1 MSRIEEAI
9 RRAKGLPEPDQARP
23 AEEHP
28 FAPAWSVVEAE
39 PVIHEHV
46 SAERVSVSSEWR
58 DRMAVGPGGD
68 RALIEQFTRLAAT
81 LHQARQAN
89 PLRTVMV
96 TSATP
101 GDGKTFTA
109 CNLAYVMADTY
120 GYRVL
125 LVDADLRRP
134 SISNMIR
141 LPEGV
146 GLGEALRASSPQ
158 KLALAQLTPRL
169 TFLPAGRAVANSIEA
184 LVSPRMQMI
193 LEEASSKFDWV
204 ILDAPPVAPTS
215 DARLLSK
222 MVDGTLFV
230 IRARKTQHADVQ
242 KSIDMVGRDH
252 ILGVVLNDVESG
264 MAGSYDH
271 YYDVSLLPEATKR

>member
-1 MSRIEEAI
+1 LSRIEEAI
-9 RRAKGLPEPDQARP
+9 RRAKGLPEPVEP
-23 AEEHP
+23 AGGDDHP
-28 FAPAWSVVEAE
+28 FKPAWPATE
-39 PVIHEHV
+39 PAQPEHEHLP
-46 SAERVSVSSEWR
+46 AERVSVSTEWR
-58 DRMAVGPGGD
+58 DRMATGPGGD

-109 CNLAYVMADTY
+109 CNLAYVMAEIY

-134 SISNMIR
+134 SISSMVK

-146 GLGEALRASSPQ
+146 GLGDALKAAAPQ

-169 TFLPAGRAVANSIEA
+169 TFLPAGRPISNSIEA
-184 LVSPRMQMI
+184 LVSSRMQLI
-193 LEEASSKFDWV
+193 LEEASTKFDWV

-230 IRARKTQHADVQ
+230 IRAGKTQHPDVQ
-242 KSIDMVGRDH
+242 KSVDMVGRNH
-252 ILGVVLNDVESG
+252 ILGVVLNDV
-264 MAGSYDH
+264 AGEASDK
-271 YYDVSLLPEATKR
+271 YYYYYGVDDPKQKR

>member
-1 MSRIEEAI
+1 LSRIEEAI
-9 RRAKGLPEPDQARP
+9 RRAKGIPEPDQA
-23 AEEHP
+23 EQGQQP
-28 FAPAWSVVEAE
+28 FMPAWPVIEAE
-39 PVIHEHV
+39 PVVHEHV
-46 SAERVSVSSEWR
+46 PAERMSVSSEWR
-58 DRMAVGPGGD
+58 DRMATGPGGD

-89 PLRTVMV
+89 SLRTVMV

-109 CNLAYVMADTY
+109 CNLAYVMAETY

-134 SISNMIR
+134 SISRMVQ

-146 GLGEALRASSPQ
+146 GLGEALRASVPQ

-169 TFLPAGRAVANSIEA
+169 TFLPAGRPLSNSVEM
-184 LVSPRMQMI
+184 LVSPRMQLI

-230 IRARKTQHADVQ
+230 IRAGKTQHADVQ

-252 ILGVVLNDVESG
+252 ILGVVLNDVAVE
-264 MAGSYDH
+264 AADKYD
-271 YYDVSLLPEATKR
+271 YYYNVGTDPKAKTR